1 MKLLLLIILGFGF
14 ISPGFAQD
22 EDEAVAEELEA
33 EQRKQFKQIQ
43 KLNEQADLLKEGSAG
58 IADQAE
64 FLKKQTANLGEKA
77 LTLDD
82 MMSDEFYKMLEE
94 KLKNNPLRQMDKA
107 LLREMII
114 AKTSDH
120 PAGKIFTAVPMTL
133 EIAVDFLQDEKAI
146 MGLLKLV
153 KKKERLKVYGFIWL
167 FLLLSFW
174 WMKKNLI
181 PQDLPFFQRFFQRTL
196 LSLTGTIISTMTFYF
211 MFKQEIQPTWMIIKN
226 HLL

>member
-1 MKLLLLIILGFGF
+1 MKFLLLIILCFGF
-14 ISPGFAQD
+14 ISSGFAQD
-22 EDEAVAEELEA
+22 EDEAMVEELQA
-33 EQRKQFKQIQ
+33 QQRKQIEQIQ
-43 KLNEQADLLKEGSAG
+43 KLNEQAAQLKEGSES
-58 IADQAE
+58 ITDQAE

-77 LTLDD
+77 LTMDD

-94 KLKNNPLRQMDKA
+94 QLKNNPLRQMDKI
-107 LLREMII
+107 LLKEMII

-153 KKKERLKVYGFIWL
+153 RKKERLKVYGFIWL

-181 PQDLPFFQRFFQRTL
+181 PQELPFLQRFFQRTL

-211 MFKQEIQPTWMIIKN
+211 MFRQEIQPTWMIIKK